1 MASSSE
7 SRRTGEARRP
17 CAARQPSFKGLQQV
31 RPCAARQARASGA
44 VPPWPPPLPPP
55 PVSIWRGDGQVAS
68 ISRGDGQGR
77 LDGRPFRAMARS
89 PRYRGEPCSQT
100 NCRHFSGPYISSQAA
115 RVPYLSS
122 RTMHFSGPYINSEG
136 DGPAR
141 LEIESLQPR
150 PHTAIRPAA
159 SLSGSSCPSHPA
171 GCELIRAHAHN
182 RGTESRQRRHDSR
195 QRRHDTALLSESLTL
210 ARHGESSATPFA
222 ATARAHTHTHTSCSR
237 PGQRAGPGTTG
248 PPRPTRAK
256 ARAHAHTHTHTH
268 EVQGQ
273 KAGPPSESL
282 ATIRVT
288 NRYQHGGEEGS
299 AGTNGHVTVCSL
311 SRSTLFRATGQ
322 HTGPRFVNPCT
333 YKAAAA
339 L

>member
-1 MASSSE
+1 MSE
-7 SRRTGEARRP
+7 S
-17 CAARQPSFKGLQQV
+17 S
-31 RPCAARQARASGA
+31 
-44 VPPWPPPLPPP
+44 
-55 PVSIWRGDGQVAS
+55 
-68 ISRGDGQGR
+68 GR
-77 LDGRPFRAMARS
+77 LRAY
-89 PRYRGEPCSQT
+89 PG
-100 NCRHFSGPYISSQAA
+100 HLV
-115 RVPYLSS
+115 RV
-122 RTMHFSGPYINSEG
+122 
-136 DGPAR
+136 
-141 LEIESLQPR
+141 
-150 PHTAIRPAA
+150 IRPAA
-159 SLSGSSCPSHPA
+159 SLSELMHTIEAPRVVSGAMTPRSCPS
-171 GCELIRAHAHN
+171 RS
-182 RGTESRQRRHDSR
+182 RWQGTGSHRPRHY
-195 QRRHDTALLSESLTL
+195 
-210 ARHGESSATPFA
+210 A
-222 ATARAHTHTHTSCSR
+222 ATARAHTHTHTHTSCSR